1 MEYNILGE
9 TDLRI
14 SKLSFGASSL
24 GSVFRPVDED
34 DAIGAVHTALDLGI
48 NFIDVSPYYGNTVAE
63 TVLGKALEGIDRDT
77 YILATKVGRYG
88 ETVFDFSA
96 TRVLDSIRESLHRLK
111 LDHIDLIQCHDIEF
125 GNLTQVVN
133 ETIPALNEAK
143 SQGLVRYIGVTGYPL
158 TVFDHVTRY
167 AHVDSILSYC
177 RLTLQDTSLL
187 DIAPTMQSL
196 GVGLINASPLSMGL
210 LTKRGAPS
218 WHPASKAIQAAC
230 RKASDYCYLHGT
242 DIAKLALQF
251 SVSHAEVA
259 TTLVSTAS
267 VDHIRSNVKWSEES
281 LDMDILREV
290 LKLLTDV
297 SGENWPSG
305 LPENSR
311 YIP

>member
-143 SQGLVRYIGVTGYPL
+143 SQGLVRY
-158 TVFDHVTRY
+158 
-167 AHVDSILSYC
+167 LS
-177 RLTLQDTSLL
+177 
-187 DIAPTMQSL
+187 
-196 GVGLINASPLSMGL
+196 LIQ
-210 LTKRGAPS
+210 
-218 WHPASKAIQAAC
+218 I
-230 RKASDYCYLHGT
+230 
-242 DIAKLALQF
+242 
-251 SVSHAEVA
+251 
-259 TTLVSTAS
+259 
-267 VDHIRSNVKWSEES
+267 
-281 LDMDILREV
+281 
-290 LKLLTDV
+290 
-297 SGENWPSG
+297 
-305 LPENSR
+305 
-311 YIP
+311 